1 MKRRVIDKRRKE
13 KYMLDDEYLNGQ
25 AKLCGW
31 KGTIVYNSLCRHT
44 NKAQECFPSIELIAE
59 QHGVSRPTIIDGLNR
74 LEKNRII
81 EIYKTKNA
89 KGQWLNN
96 TYILLDKSEWIY
108 EKLPGNKRGKH
119 LSKTQVNK
127 IDVDSPSKQE
137 YKTKSIRIQNQV
149 NKIDSKETHIR
160 KHIKGNTYIA
170 KETFAFSKQL
180 LKMEKDQRHIQII
193 ALYWKYKEFNFD
205 NKEQYQSSLKRDLK
219 PASALKGYS
228 NDKISKVM
236 AWLDKN
242 MSGIKWTLETIHKY
256 IDEDLS
262 LYEEKAKQQYGS
274 RF

>member
-170 KETFAFSKQL
+170 KETSANKEIPLILNEFKEINPLIDFGNLSERKAVGILLKEYGFEKTAGMIRLYKERMSDKFCPLATKPTAFVRKMGDLAVYFSK
-180 LKMEKDQRHIQII
+180 LKE
-193 ALYWKYKEFNFD
+193 EEN
-205 NKEQYQSSLKRDLK
+205 NKPK
-219 PASALKGYS
+219 
-228 NDKISKVM
+228 
-236 AWLDKN
+236 
-242 MSGIKWTLETIHKY
+242 TIV
-256 IDEDLS
+256 L
-262 LYEEKAKQQYGS
+262 
-274 RF
+274 

>member
-1 MKRRVIDKRRKE
+1 MKIKDDSNEKMYFTIIPNYILNHSTLWDREVYIQMKRITGDEGTCWTSQKTLADQCGISINRLKKSL
-13 KYMLDDEYLNGQ
+13 KY
-25 AKLCGW
+25 
-31 KGTIVYNSLCRHT
+31 
-44 NKAQECFPSIELIAE
+44 LIANRWIRFIGKKE
-59 QHGVSRPTIIDGLNR
+59 VGTKGGSQEVNEYKIIDLWKKNMEFYAKGVSSDDTPNTKGVSRDIPKGYH
-74 LEKNRII
+74 ES
-81 EIYKTKNA
+81 A
-89 KGQWLNN
+89 KGVSPRDDKEEPLNN
-96 TYILLDKSEWIY
+96 
-108 EKLPGNKRGKH
+108 
-119 LSKTQVNK
+119 
-127 IDVDSPSKQE
+127 
-137 YKTKSIRIQNQV
+137 IQLN
-149 NKIDSKETHIR
+149 N
-160 KHIKGNTYIA
+160 NNIA